1 LSDWKVYFI
10 ISTGPQLGE
19 KMKKNIR
26 LISFFLFFLLSV
38 TTVEALNVKNV
49 STASEIRKI
58 AIEENFQEVKLE
70 KNDSIDG
77 TTSASQLRAKKSH
90 YVSTKNE
97 TILSVS
103 LGVISIGIIIFFLRL
118 LGARK

>member
-1 LSDWKVYFI
+1 
-10 ISTGPQLGE
+10 
-19 KMKKNIR
+19 MKKYIG
-26 LISFFLFFLLSV
+26 LMSFLLFILSGV
-38 TTVEALNVKNV
+38 AKAETLNATNDSTVSGV
-49 STASEIRKI
+49 SQMAK
-58 AIEENFQEVKLE
+58 AE
-70 KNDSIDG
+70 KNNFIDG

-103 LGVISIGIIIFFLRL
+103 LGIISIGIIIFFLRL